1 MPAGPNGFTSS
12 SSASTSAARV
22 LTRVVLYYVVVL
34 VLGSLVWR
42 YLPRTRL
49 IAVESL
55 DALFGNATEVVRGS
69 GRNASVERVDQ
80 GTLAATVIIAMLS
93 AAALALPVAWIYT
106 LTRSK
111 RGYQQS
117 IVQLLIV
124 LPMVIAG
131 VVVLVKYSVALA
143 FSLGG
148 IVAAVR
154 FRNTLD
160 DSKDAVY
167 VFLVTGVGIAAA
179 VDLPVAMVIS
189 VMFNAL
195 VVILWLTDFGRTPM
209 ALEGK
214 VAERRLARARQM
226 ARTGTFVARID
237 DEVLQ
242 NMTAEQ
248 LEGVAERAWRRARE
262 HSPEGEDRTDR
273 EEMRLRL
280 RTRDTGRTRP
290 AVEEKLEESTKRW
303 KLSRIGVEADGSTL
317 IEYVILPK
325 KRTGPDELL
334 ALVRAVGGADLLDVQ
349 LIQ

>member
-1 MPAGPNGFTSS
+1 MPAGPNG
-12 SSASTSAARV
+12 SSATPTTSATRV
-22 LTRVVLYYVVVL
+22 LTRVVLYYAVVFIA
-34 VLGSLVWR
+34 GTLVWR

-49 IAVESL
+49 IAAESL
-55 DALFGNATEVVRGS
+55 DALFGSATEVVRGS
-69 GRNASVERVDQ
+69 GKNATIQAPDQ
-80 GTLAATVIIAMLS
+80 GTLALTVVVAMLS
-93 AAALALPVAWIYT
+93 AAALALPVAWVYT

-117 IVQLLIV
+117 LVQLLIV

-167 VFLVTGVGIAAA
+167 VFLVTGVGMSAA

-195 VVILWLTDFGRTPM
+195 VVTLWLTDFGRTPV
-209 ALEGK
+209 ALDGK
-214 VAERRLARARQM
+214 IAERRLQRARQL

-237 DEVLQ
+237 DEVLR
-242 NMTAEQ
+242 NMSAEQ

-262 HSPEGEDRTDR
+262 NSPEA
-273 EEMRLRL
+273 EEKIERDEIVLRV
-280 RTRDTGRTRP
+280 RSRDTGHTRP
-290 AVEEKLEESTKRW
+290 AVEAKLEESTKTW
-303 KLSRIGVEADGSTL
+303 KLGRITVDPDGSTV
-317 IEYVILPK
+317 IEYVVLPK

-334 ALVRAVGGADLLDVQ
+334 ALVRAVGGPDLVDAQ
-349 LIQ
+349 LQ